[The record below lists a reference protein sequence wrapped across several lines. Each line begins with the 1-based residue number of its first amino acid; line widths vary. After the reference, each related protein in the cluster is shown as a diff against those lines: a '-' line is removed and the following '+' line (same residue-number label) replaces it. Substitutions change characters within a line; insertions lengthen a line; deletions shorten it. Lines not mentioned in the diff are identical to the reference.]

1 MLRRTGII
9 APVLVLMLAFAGAS
23 CSTSSSLTNSALA
36 AGMTPDQATEAMGQ
50 PDLKDSVADPN
61 HPGATVLRYVW
72 LDSGQVAIFGTNNRV
87 ASIQHIEPAEA
98 TKEKIEASNQP
109 PASFDPINTPLNYAF
124 YPIRAGLIYLGAGLN
139 CVAGGGCHQ
148 PQLPSPNHG

>member
-1 MLRRTGII
+1 MLLRIGNI
-9 APVLVLMLAFAGAS
+9 APVLILMLAFVAAS
-23 CSTSSSLTNSALA
+23 CSASSISSNSALA
-36 AGMTPDQATEAMGQ
+36 AGMTADQATDAMGQ

-72 LDSGQVAIFGTNNRV
+72 LDSGQVAIFGSNNRV

-98 TKEKIEASNQP
+98 TKAKIEASNQP
-109 PASFDPINTPLNYAF
+109 PTPFDPINTPLNYAF